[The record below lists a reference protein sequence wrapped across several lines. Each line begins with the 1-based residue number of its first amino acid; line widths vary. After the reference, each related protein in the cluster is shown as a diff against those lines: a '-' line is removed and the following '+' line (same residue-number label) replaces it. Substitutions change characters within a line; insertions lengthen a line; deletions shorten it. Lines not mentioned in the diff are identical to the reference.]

1 MQEVFI
7 KDFPRSRR
15 ATFQLPILQR
25 QALVEKPFPVI
36 GKVCIMHVAVDRW
49 RLMLNS
55 SILNSLGGGRR
66 VGNKPARCF
75 IAAPYNFC
83 LKQEK
88 KKTWKQSSEENV
100 SVTIITMLNFS
111 FS

>member
-7 KDFPRSRR
+7 KDFPEAGGPHFS
-15 ATFQLPILQR
+15 FQLSFQH

-49 RLMLNS
+49 RLILNS

-66 VGNKPARCF
+66 VGSKPARCF

-88 KKTWKQSSEENV
+88 KKLERE
-100 SVTIITMLNFS
+100 F
-111 FS
+111 